1 MALQGSGAI
10 SIQQIATELGLSGSL
25 SLGDSRARSLA
36 GKASGTISMS
46 DFYGKSNGPTVTIQ
60 ITQNGSEP
68 VGTGR
73 RRDYFTAT
81 INWTGSVTPSSY
93 SWSWGGYSAALA
105 SPTSRTCRFTG
116 QSYSPLAANGYDDS
130 NPFCN
135 VVIGGVTYSVAGPPM
150 SLTADG
156 GI

>member
-1 MALQGSGAI
+1 MTI
-10 SIQQIATELGLSGSL
+10 PT
-25 SLGDSRARSLA
+25 
-36 GKASGTISMS
+36 SGTYTSEQVRAEWGFATPFTS
-46 DFYGKSNGPTVTIQ
+46 SQVSSAAGLNTPWNSEQLRGKSNGPTVTIQ
-60 ITQNGSEP
+60 ITQNGSEA

-81 INWTGSVTPSSY
+81 INWSGSVTPTSY

-105 SPTSRTCRFTG
+105 SPSARTCRFTG

-135 VVIGGVTYSVAGPPM
+135 VVIGGVTYSVAGPAM